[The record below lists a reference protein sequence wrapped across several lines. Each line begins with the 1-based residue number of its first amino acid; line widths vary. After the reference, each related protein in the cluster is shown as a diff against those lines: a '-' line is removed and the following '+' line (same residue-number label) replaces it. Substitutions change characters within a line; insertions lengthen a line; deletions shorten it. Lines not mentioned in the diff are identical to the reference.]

1 MIKEPKKEE
10 EQGEL
15 SLLKRGYSGVENS
28 KVGALYYLIGASGV
42 GKDSL
47 LNYVR
52 PLLAKRA
59 DCPVLIAHRYIT
71 RPVELTGE
79 NHIQLSEAEFFMR
92 QHHHCFLFTWQSH
105 DLYYGIGQEVADWLA
120 KGMNVVINGSR
131 GYLEQAT
138 LLWPDIK
145 PILVTV
151 SLDKLQQRLEARGRE
166 NASQIQE
173 RLQRAA
179 AFAELTHPNLLT
191 VSNDGSLEEGGEKLY
206 QLLGACPRTK
216 NRLQIP

>member
-1 MIKEPKKEE
+1 MKQPKREKSG
-10 EQGEL
+10 QGE
-15 SLLKRGYSGVENS
+15 SNSLKREGSGVKQIKKGS
-28 KVGALYYLIGASGV
+28 LYYLIGASGV

-52 PLLAKRA
+52 PLLTKRA
-59 DCPVLIAHRYIT
+59 DHPVLIAHRYIT

-79 NHIQLSEAEFFMR
+79 NHIQLSEAEFLMR
-92 QHHHCFLFTWQSH
+92 QQHDCFLFTWQSH

-120 KGMNVVINGSR
+120 KGINVVINGSR
-131 GYLEQAT
+131 GYLKQAT
-138 LLWPDIK
+138 HIWPEIK

-166 NASQIQE
+166 NAAQIQE

-179 AFAELTHPNLLT
+179 AFSQLTHPNLFT

-206 QLLGACPRTK
+206 QLLVAE
-216 NRLQIP
+216 